1 MPTQADSRVG
11 GMQIQPF
18 SLQKQAAV
26 RTGVANAIGV
36 QASDVSLDILTVFG
50 SQVSPSS
57 CLCCALEMLN
67 VCSLAS
73 LNMSPPTLSPSS
85 CAAHLPVYRTELVCW
100 LLTVHLGESWGWV
113 YAECCREETAAA
125 ARSPWSWP
133 ASSARA
139 AGPAR
144 ATGAL
149 STCILLTLS
158 MLPCNLQTVPHEDH
172 ARLMGMWIFRFADA
186 ACRPHSAELIRSLPC
201 WRSRAILWCLVGK

>member
-85 CAAHLPVYRTELVCW
+85 CAAHLPVYRDLCVGFSQYTWERVGGGVCRVLQGGNCCSCQVSLELASF
-100 LLTVHLGESWGWV
+100 LGQG
-113 YAECCREETAAA
+113 
-125 ARSPWSWP
+125 
-133 ASSARA
+133 
-139 AGPAR
+139 
-144 ATGAL
+144 
-149 STCILLTLS
+149 
-158 MLPCNLQTVPHEDH
+158 
-172 ARLMGMWIFRFADA
+172 
-186 ACRPHSAELIRSLPC
+186 
-201 WRSRAILWCLVGK
+201 SRASQGHRCSQHMHTTYSKHAPMQPPNCSS